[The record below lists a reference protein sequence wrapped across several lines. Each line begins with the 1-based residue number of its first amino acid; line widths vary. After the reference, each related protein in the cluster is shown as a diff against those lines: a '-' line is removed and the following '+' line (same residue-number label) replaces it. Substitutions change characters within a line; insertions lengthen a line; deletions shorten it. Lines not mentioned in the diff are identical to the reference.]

1 MEFREVIDSGES
13 VIPPASISGLSGR
26 CSVGVGGVTVVA
38 GAGMAVCGGV
48 FGRGLASRE
57 RGLLSVRSVRMGA
70 GRGGGASSGAARA
83 RFDERL
89 LRLLPNILRLSL
101 LPDFVDARSASS
113 LALAL
118 FSLFSLFLSELKT
131 SLKRRPGDGEG
142 LRRLLLPVGTSKVIL
157 DSMPDLGGSSL
168 VADSDPVA
176 LWPLTADSTSARTP
190 SDSGAPTDVVVMRG
204 EEEV

>member
-1 MEFREVIDSGES
+1 VTPGGEDMEFREVIDSGES
-13 VIPPASISGLSGR
+13 VTPPARIWGLSGR

-38 GAGMAVCGGV
+38 GAGIAVCGGV

-57 RGLLSVRSVRMGA
+57 RGLLSARSVRMGA

-101 LPDFVDARSASS
+101 LPDLVDARSASS
-113 LALAL
+113 LPLFAL
-118 FSLFSLFLSELKT
+118 FSLFSLFLSELKA

-157 DSMPDLGGSSL
+157 D
-168 VADSDPVA
+168 
-176 LWPLTADSTSARTP
+176 
-190 SDSGAPTDVVVMRG
+190 
-204 EEEV
+204 